1 MLTKLPDEIRQA
13 IQQSSS
19 EVRLQDDQTHAV
31 YVVVDEAT
39 HRRAMK
45 ALKAQE
51 DWESVQ
57 RGLADRAQR
66 NELPLAE
73 ADAQMRK
80 ELGFPPRT

>member
-1 MLTKLPDEIRQA
+1 MITPLPDELRQA
-13 IQQSSS
+13 IEQHPN
-19 EVRLQDDQTHAV
+19 ELRLEDEQTHAV
-31 YVVVDEAT
+31 YVVLDEET

-57 RGLADRAQR
+57 RGLADRQQGK
-66 NELPLAE
+66 ELPLAE

-80 ELGFPPRT
+80 ELGFPPRA